1 MSHALQDQLFKEQL
15 QKELLQEAHRYA
27 ADFIG
32 AGADQSAFPS
42 EQAMA
47 ELSAFDEPMPLA
59 GLPGTDVLT
68 ELARYGAPATTAQQ
82 GGRYFGFVNGGALPT
97 ALAARW
103 LADVWDQNSAVFKTS
118 PIASKLESVTEK
130 WVAELLGLPDST
142 VAGFVT
148 GSSSAIFCG
157 LAAARWRL
165 LEQQGW
171 DVNADGLAGAPKLR
185 VITGQQTHATV
196 VKAVALLGFG
206 TSNIEWVDVDDQGR
220 VIADKMPT
228 LDANSIVCLQ
238 AGNVAS
244 GSFDPFEAV
253 CVQAR
258 EVGAW
263 VHVDGAFGLWAAAS
277 EKYNELTKGM
287 ELAHSWSVDGHKTL
301 NTPYDCGLALC
312 ADETALEKALQ
323 ASGSYIVRGSDRD
336 GMNFT
341 PDMSRRARS
350 IELWA
355 ALKYLGKDG
364 VDQLIDLLCTRAREM
379 AKALEAEGF
388 RILNDV
394 VFNQV
399 LVACESEELTKVTIA
414 DVQASGV
421 CWAGTTNWFG
431 ETVVRVSVCNW
442 ATTSEDVAL
451 STKAFVDARA
461 KAQKQLKS

>member
-1 MSHALQDQLFKEQL
+1 MTQTLQDQLFNEQR
-15 QKELLQEAHRYA
+15 QKELLQRAHEYSA
-27 ADFIG
+27 EFIDG
-32 AGADQSAFPS
+32 GADQPAFPGV
-42 EQAMA
+42 QAVA
-47 ELSAFDEPMPLA
+47 DLSAFDEPMPAA
-59 GLPGTDVLT
+59 GLSGADVLAT
-68 ELARYGAPATTAQQ
+68 LARYGAPATTAQQ

-103 LADVWDQNSAVFKTS
+103 LSDAWDQNSAVFNTS
-118 PIASKLESVTEK
+118 PIASKLEAVTEK
-130 WVAELLGLPDST
+130 WVTELLGLPAST

-171 DVNADGLAGAPKLR
+171 DVNAAGLAGAPRLR
-185 VITGQQTHATV
+185 IITGRQTHATV
-196 VKAVALLGFG
+196 VKAAALLGFG
-206 TSNIEWVDVDDQGR
+206 TDNIEWVDVDDQGR
-220 VIADKMPT
+220 VIAGMMPT

-244 GSFDPFEAV
+244 GSFDPFEEI
-253 CVQAR
+253 CKRAR

-277 EKYNELTKGM
+277 TNYRHLTKGM

-301 NTPYDCGLALC
+301 NTPYDSGLALC
-312 ADETALEKALQ
+312 ADATALEQALQ
-323 ASGSYIVRGSDRD
+323 ASGSYIVRGTERD
-336 GMNFT
+336 GMNYT

-355 ALKYLGKDG
+355 ALKYLGTDG
-364 VDQLIDLLCTRAREM
+364 VDQLIGLLCTRAREM
-379 AKALEAEGF
+379 AAALSDEGF

-399 LVACESEELTKVTIA
+399 LVACESEELTEATIA
-414 DVQASGV
+414 GVQASGV

-431 ETVVRVSVCNW
+431 ETVVRISVCNW
-442 ATTSEDVAL
+442 ATTGEDVAL
-451 STKAFVDARA
+451 SVKSFVDARA
-461 KAQKQLKS
+461 RALDG

>member
-1 MSHALQDQLFKEQL
+1 MTQTLQEQLFIEQRK
-15 QKELLQEAHRYA
+15 KELLQQAHDYA
-27 ADFIG
+27 AAFID
-32 AGADQSAFPS
+32 AGAEQPAFPG
-42 EQAMA
+42 EQAIA
-47 ELSAFDEPMPLA
+47 GLSVFDEPVPEA
-59 GLPGTDVLT
+59 GLSGANVIDK
-68 ELARYGAPATTAQQ
+68 LAHYGGPATAAQQ

-103 LADVWDQNSAVFKTS
+103 LADVWDQNSAVFNTS
-118 PIASKLESVTEK
+118 PIASKLESVSEK
-130 WVAELLGLPDST
+130 WVTELLGLPSNT

-165 LEQQGW
+165 LKQLGW
-171 DVNADGLAGAPKLR
+171 DVNTDGLAGAPQLR
-185 VITGQQTHATV
+185 IITGRQTHATV

-206 TSNIEWVDVDDQGR
+206 TANIEFVDVDSQGR
-220 VIADKMPT
+220 LIAEKMPV
-228 LDANSIVCLQ
+228 LDDKSIVCLQ

-244 GSFDPFEAV
+244 GSFDPFESI
-253 CVQAR
+253 CQQAR
-258 EVGAW
+258 DVGAW

-277 EKYNELTKGM
+277 ENYRGLTKGM

-312 ADETALEKALQ
+312 ADAEALEKALQ
-323 ASGSYIVRGSDRD
+323 ASGSYIVRGKDRD
-336 GMNFT
+336 GMNYT

-350 IELWA
+350 IDLWA
-355 ALKYLGKDG
+355 ALAYLGKDG
-364 VDQLIDLLCTRAREM
+364 VDQLIDLLCSRAREM
-379 AKALEAEGF
+379 ASALEVEGF

-399 LVACESEELTKVTIA
+399 LVACETEEATKATIA

-431 ETVVRVSVCNW
+431 ETVIRVSVCNW
-442 ATTSEDVAL
+442 ATTSEDIAL

-461 KAQKQLKS
+461 RASKG